1 MKLWQ
6 TSAELFRHLLAAAS
20 LICILAGTSRAGSTL
35 KVLYSFKGGTDG
47 NSPFDQLLIDPLGN
61 VYGVTTEGGLDTECF
76 DNGCGTVFKLMPRN
90 GHWTES
96 VLYSFPPTIYTYSVA
111 PNGPLV
117 RDSSGSLF
125 GVTANGGDSVCQC
138 GEIYELTDSAGVW
151 TETDIHNFVGGTGDG
166 QYGNSGL
173 VRDSAGNFY
182 GWTGE
187 GGNGENCNSECGTVF
202 EFTPN
207 SDGTWTENL
216 IYNFTGGRDGENPGG
231 PMAID
236 AEGNLYGITTSGGV
250 YGYGT
255 AYKLAFSNGTWT
267 ETSLFDF
274 TLDASGSS
282 VSQISGLAVDFS
294 GDLFAVAPYGGGNQV
309 GIVYELTPT
318 AGYSKYLALHTFTG
332 AGDGGEPFGGLS
344 IDKAGNLYGT
354 TIYGGTYEYGTVY
367 RLAPGKGGRWS
378 ETVLHSFSNG
388 NDGSYPYGVI
398 LDSSGN
404 LYGTASEGGA
414 NEYGVAYELTQ

>member
-1 MKLWQ
+1 MRLRRAG
-6 TSAELFRHLLAAAS
+6 SG
-20 LICILAGTSRAGSTL
+20 LIRRILATFSVVFVLVGASWAGSTL

-47 NSPFDQLLIDPLGN
+47 SFPSYQLLIDPAGN
-61 VYGVTTEGGLDTECF
+61 LYGITLDGGSTTDCYGS
-76 DNGCGTVFKLMPRN
+76 GCGTVFQLMPRD
-90 GHWTES
+90 GRWAET
-96 VLYSFPPTIYTYSVA
+96 VLYSIPASTSPYPD

-117 RDSSGSLF
+117 RDGSGSLF
-125 GVTANGGDSVCQC
+125 GVIAYGGDPVCQC
-138 GEIYELTDSAGVW
+138 GEIYELTRSAGVW
-151 TETDIHNFVGGTGDG
+151 TETDIHNFVGGNSDG
-166 QYGNSGL
+166 QYLNPGL

-182 GWTGE
+182 GSTGE
-187 GGNGENCNSECGTVF
+187 GGNGENCNSECGTIF

-207 SDGTWTENL
+207 SDGSWTENL

-231 PMAID
+231 PMTID

-255 AYKLAFSNGTWT
+255 AYKLALSNGAWA
-267 ETSLFDF
+267 ETTLFDF
-274 TLDASGSS
+274 TIDASGGS
-282 VSQISGLAVDFS
+282 VSQISGIAVDSF

-318 AGYSKYLALHTFTG
+318 AGYSKCLALHTFTG

-404 LYGTASEGGA
+404 LYGTAIEGGA
-414 NEYGVAYELTQ
+414 NGYGVAYELTQ